1 MLFNFIFEQP
11 PVLFSLAANIER
23 EREIV
28 VVFVVRR
35 PENAPGTTLLE
46 ALRRRLGLRRPRKF
60 RRCCSRARI
69 VWIVCLRQSKLDRC
83 RRRRSPG
90 GRGESLHADTRIL
103 DYDAVDHW
111 RGILRQIR
119 ETHPRNPRRRSAIG
133 LEEDRLPLD
142 EA

>member
-69 VWIVCLRQSKLDRC
+69 VWIVCLPPPKVP
-83 RRRRSPG
+83 RRAR
-90 GRGESLHADTRIL
+90 RIL
-103 DYDAVDHW
+103 A
-111 RGILRQIR
+111 RGHPDSGLRCC
-119 ETHPRNPRRRSAIG
+119 RSLARHSSANTRDSPKKPSAS
-133 LEEDRLPLD
+133 LRHR
-142 EA
+142 